1 METEDIPEYD
11 VRSERAGR
19 VRILFRDAL
28 GRARSSRDC
37 ELPAGGG
44 LRLGFRDKDR
54 VDSPLVR
61 YSLLQRGKTL
71 FLETWVSLEDTPVLS
86 TVLPAVQD
94 VCETVALK
102 ATGKT
107 LGQLDN
113 SHISPLLAHIDVE
126 YLDGAARKTVDLWS
140 VVIQKLA
147 ADMLMKHVH
156 DFKAEMFSK
165 ED

>member
-1 METEDIPEYD
+1 MNSPRVGELRRSDFATKTVLIP
-11 VRSERAGR
+11 
-19 VRILFRDAL
+19 L
-28 GRARSSRDC
+28 G
-37 ELPAGGG
+37 
-44 LRLGFRDKDR
+44 
-54 VDSPLVR
+54 R

-102 ATGKT
+102 GTGKT

-156 DFKAEMFSK
+156 DFKAEMFQASK